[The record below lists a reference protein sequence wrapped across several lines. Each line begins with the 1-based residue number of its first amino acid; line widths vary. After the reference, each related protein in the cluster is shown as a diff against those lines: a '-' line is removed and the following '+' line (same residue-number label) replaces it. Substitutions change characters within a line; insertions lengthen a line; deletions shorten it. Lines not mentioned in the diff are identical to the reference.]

1 MGPASVLRPML
12 RTPRLAICACCLISL
27 ALLAGCGDQSASRPV
42 QLVLLAP
49 TDASVSHES
58 SVEVRGRVKPRGAR
72 VLVLGQT
79 ATVTGGRFRALVPL
93 REGSNVIDVGAFAD
107 GAAPS
112 WAAIRVERRVVVEVP
127 DLAGAPRDEA
137 VDRLQAAGL
146 RAEVHEQGG
155 LLDELLGGAWFACDT
170 SPAPGAEV
178 ARGTTVQLTVSRTC

>member
-1 MGPASVLRPML
+1 ML
-12 RTPRLAICACCLISL
+12 RTPRLAVCACCLIS
-27 ALLAGCGDQSASRPV
+27 AVLLAGCGDRSESRPV

-93 REGSNVIDVGAFAD
+93 RDGSNVIDVGAFAD

-112 WAAIRVERRVVVEVP
+112 WAAVRVERRVLVEVP
-127 DLAGAPRDEA
+127 DLAGAPREQA
-137 VDRLQAAGL
+137 VERLEAAGL
-146 RAEVHEQGG
+146 RAEIHEEGG
-155 LLDELLGGAWFACDT
+155 LLDQLLGGAWFACDT
-170 SPAPGAEV
+170 APGPGAEV
-178 ARGTTVQLTVSRTC
+178 ARGTIVQLTVSRTC